1 VPIAIFAPVKCRPVQ
16 WLALL
21 LGLWYAAMA
30 LEVSEV
36 ERACQ
41 YETEAHCYVLADSTH
56 FDFHA
61 PAAVAF
67 LPVWPTAWVE
77 KLLFATGAASQSVFF
92 HPDPPPPPGRIH
104 ARCAVWLI

>member
-1 VPIAIFAPVKCRPVQ
+1 MKRRPVQ

-36 ERACQ
+36 ERVCQ
-41 YETEAHCYVLADSTH
+41 YETEAHCYVLADAPH
-56 FDFHA
+56 FDFPA
-61 PAAVAF
+61 PTAVAV
-67 LPVWPTAWVE
+67 LPVWSLSGVK
-77 KLLFATGAASQSVFF
+77 KLLFATVTASEPVIF

-104 ARCAVWLI
+104 ARCAIWLI